1 LTAVVSDAT
10 ALIVLAKLGRLSLLQ
25 PIFSGVII
33 PDSVYQEI
41 LAKADH
47 DHLVWQDPFFTRTPD
62 PHDRIQAE
70 LLSILDPGES
80 AALALAKQRGLPV
93 LIDEKK
99 GRNLARSLGI
109 PVIGLLGVLLALYR
123 KQVVDRTSLVTLLAE
138 ARELGFRVSDRLM
151 AELESELERLG
162 V

>member
-1 LTAVVSDAT
+1 MTAVVSDAT

-47 DHLVWQDPFFTRTPD
+47 DHSVWQAPFFTRTPD

-80 AALALAKQRGLPV
+80 AALSLAKQRGLPV

-123 KQVVDRTSLVTLLAE
+123 KQVVDRTSLMTLLAE

-151 AELESELERLG
+151 AELENELNHPNF
-162 V
+162 